1 MARVLRATVSAI
13 LFFTTF
19 LANAGE
25 SKEPYAEAE
34 IVRGDCVSELSI

>member
-13 LFFTTF
+13 LFFTPL